1 MAKITSGALVEFTD
15 LLAETIRAQEAE
27 PHTYLDGKL
36 LDAPAKKRVAGITD
50 ILAWIQAFTIY
61 QWIFCSTYPSRWQ
74 DNFHYKSLI
83 FQTACQF
90 PGPAWLNYDTAF
102 RKDAAASLLADWSK
116 MNLDLYNFHIRAS
129 SAVTSSTSL
138 PHTSSSLNIPPKR
151 SFDPIQYCRS
161 WNDGTCPWSLGQC
174 RYRHVCERC
183 NGQHPFT
190 NCPVRAYKG
199 SQRYRSLT
207 SLGENAVGVNYKV
220 ALQVAGIDFGSF
232 WEAT

>member
-183 NGQHPFT
+183 NGQHPLT

-199 SQRYRSLT
+199 SQRSRSLT
-207 SLGENAVGVNYKV
+207 S
-220 ALQVAGIDFGSF
+220 FGGKRRRR
-232 WEAT
+232 

>member
-1 MAKITSGALVEFTD
+1 
-15 LLAETIRAQEAE
+15 
-27 PHTYLDGKL
+27 
-36 LDAPAKKRVAGITD
+36 
-50 ILAWIQAFTIY
+50 
-61 QWIFCSTYPSRWQ
+61 
-74 DNFHYKSLI
+74 
-83 FQTACQF
+83 
-90 PGPAWLNYDTAF
+90 
-102 RKDAAASLLADWSK
+102 

-161 WNDGTCPWSLGQC
+161 WNDGACRWSLGQC

-183 NGQHPFT
+183 NGQHPLT

-207 SLGENAVGVNYKV
+207 SLGENAVGFNYKV
-220 ALQVAGIDFGSF
+220 ALQVAGINFGSF
-232 WEAT
+232 WEAASVTGTLSRVTSGLAVMDLGVSKPRARSPSLSAMARRSLQLGVGAHSWVVLLCQSWGHYFSLGAGCR

>member
-1 MAKITSGALVEFTD
+1 MDPPPPLPIQTLSQHSVPSTSSPTLAPSVGKAFAVGPGYALI
-15 LLAETIRAQEAE
+15 L
-27 PHTYLDGKL
+27 GKL
-36 LDAPAKKRVAGITD
+36 V
-50 ILAWIQAFTIY
+50 AFTIY

-74 DNFHYKSLI
+74 DNSQYKSLI

-90 PGPAWLNYDTAF
+90 PGPAWLNYHTAF

-129 SAVTSSTSL
+129 SAVTSSTSQ

-161 WNDGTCPWSLGQC
+161 WNDGACPWSLGQC

-183 NGQHPFT
+183 NGQHPLT

-207 SLGENAVGVNYKV
+207 S
-220 ALQVAGIDFGSF
+220 FGGKRRRR
-232 WEAT
+232 